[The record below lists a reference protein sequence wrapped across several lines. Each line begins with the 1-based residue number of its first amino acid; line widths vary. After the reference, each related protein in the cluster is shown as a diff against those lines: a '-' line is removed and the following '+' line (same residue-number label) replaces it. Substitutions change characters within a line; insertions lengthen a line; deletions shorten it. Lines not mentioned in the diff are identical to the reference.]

1 MIADG
6 KPSDLYSL
14 REGAGMVVGSSALE
28 LPPPCMSSRTRRWAE
43 SPLRT
48 MGKMKA
54 RSLRER
60 AGQQDA
66 MDAPF
71 KEMARDR
78 FFMGESDGRACDAH
92 IASVASEGRA
102 AGAPTEL
109 DPYKT
114 NQAARSREVLEIDVY
129 SSRVRKLQKAVRNS
143 AHILDSAAH
152 CDDQKVRW
160 RRLFV
165 TLTYAKDDAYEPGQ
179 MTLFSQRVRDWFKRE
194 CGDTRMRMVW
204 VMELTKR
211 GRPHYH
217 CMIWV
222 RARDYF
228 PNPHKA
234 GWWPHGFAHVLSS
247 KVHINRPVAYMAKY
261 ASKFTSEQA
270 KHVPKGARLYG
281 VNGATTEGKRV
292 IRWWRAPIFARDHFG
307 GAADIR
313 KVTGGYVNR
322 TTGEFLASEWKVT
335 ITPAGRVFAWRDI
348 PPITETIQ

>member
-1 MIADG
+1 MIQDG
-6 KPSDLYSL
+6 RPTDFYAL
-14 REGAGMVVGSSALE
+14 RQGAGPLAGTSALD
-28 LPPPCMSSRTRRWAE
+28 LPEPRMSQRTRAWAN
-43 SPLRT
+43 PAMRAHRAV
-48 MGKMKA
+48 MD
-54 RSLRER
+54 RHYRER
-60 AGQQDA
+60 AAQQDA

-78 FFMGESDGRACDAH
+78 FFMGEDAGRACGVH
-92 IASVASEGRA
+92 LPSEARVGRA
-102 AGAPTEL
+102 AGAPSEL

-114 NQAARSREVLEIDVY
+114 KGARAREILEIDVY

-143 AHILDSAAH
+143 AHILDAAAH
-152 CDDQKVRW
+152 VDEQKVRW

-165 TLTYAKDDAYEPGQ
+165 TLTYANDGAWQAGHVGD
-179 MTLFSQRVRDWFKRE
+179 FRRHVRDWFKRN
-194 CGDTRMRMVW
+194 CKGTQMRMVW

-261 ASKFTSEQA
+261 ASKFNAEQA

-281 VNGATTEGKRV
+281 VCGATTEGKRV
-292 IRWWRAPIFARDHFG
+292 IRWWRAPMFARDAFG

-313 KVTGGYVNR
+313 KVAGGYVNR
-322 TTGEFLASEWKVT
+322 VTGEFLASEWKVT
-335 ITPAGRVFAWRDI
+335 VLPSGRVFAWRDI
-348 PPITETIQ
+348 PPITETVQ

>member
-1 MIADG
+1 
-6 KPSDLYSL
+6 
-14 REGAGMVVGSSALE
+14 
-28 LPPPCMSSRTRRWAE
+28 
-43 SPLRT
+43 
-48 MGKMKA
+48 
-54 RSLRER
+54 
-60 AGQQDA
+60 

-71 KEMARDR
+71 QDMARVR
-78 FFMGESDGRACDAH
+78 FCGTEARASACGAH
-92 IASVASEGRA
+92 IASGASEGRA
-102 AGAPTEL
+102 EGAPTKL

-129 SSRVRKLQKAVRNS
+129 SSRVRKLSKAVRNS

-152 CDDQKVRW
+152 VDEQHVRW

-165 TLTYAKDDAYEPGQ
+165 TLTYRDDGMWKPGQ
-179 MTLFSQRVRDWFKRE
+179 MTLFSQAVRDWFKRS
-194 CGDTRMRMVW
+194 CNGTRFRMVW

-261 ASKFTSEQA
+261 ASKFTAEQA

-281 VNGATTEGKRV
+281 VNGATPEGKRV
-292 IRWWRAPIFARDHFG
+292 IRWWRAPLFAREAMG

-313 KVTGGYVNR
+313 KVKGGYVNR
-322 TTGEFLASEWKVT
+322 VTGEFLVSEWKVT
-335 ITPAGRVFAWRDI
+335 ILPSGRVFAWRDV

>member
-1 MIADG
+1 MLSDG
-6 KPSDLYSL
+6 PAIDLCALPNGESSL
-14 REGAGMVVGSSALE
+14 VGA
-28 LPPPCMSSRTRRWAE
+28 PRMSRRTRAYANPAVRA
-43 SPLRT
+43 LRT
-48 MGKMKA
+48 ITAMHW
-54 RSLRER
+54 RER
-60 AGQQDA
+60 AEQENA

-71 KEMARDR
+71 SAMARDK
-78 FFMGESDGRACDAH
+78 FFGIQGAEGFGVGAC
-92 IASVASEGRA
+92 RA
-102 AGAPTEL
+102 AGAACGAAGSTEL

-114 NQAARSREVLEIDVY
+114 NQAKRREVLEIDVY

-152 CDDQKVRW
+152 TDEQQVRW

-165 TLTYAKDDAYEPGQ
+165 TLTYAEDGKWKADQ
-179 MTLFSQRVRDWFKRE
+179 MSLFSQRVRDWFKRE
-194 CGDTRMRMVW
+194 CQGTRMRMVW

-234 GWWPHGFAHVLSS
+234 GWWPYGFAHVLSS

-261 ASKFTSEQA
+261 ASKFTAEQA
-270 KHVPKGARLYG
+270 KHAPKGARLYG
-281 VNGATTEGKRV
+281 VNGATEEGKRV
-292 IRWWRAPIFARDHFG
+292 IRWWRAPVFARDAFG

-313 KVTGGYVNR
+313 KVKGGYLNR
-322 TTGEFLASEWKVT
+322 STGEFLVSEWKVT
-335 ITPAGRVFAWRDI
+335 ITPSGRVFAWRDVPLI
-348 PPITETIQ
+348 QETIQ

>member
-6 KPSDLYSL
+6 KPTDFYTMRS
-14 REGAGMVVGSSALE
+14 GAGRFAGTSALE
-28 LPPPCMSSRTRRWAE
+28 LPPPRMSRRTREYASPAMRALRAFGARQAREYAE
-43 SPLRT
+43 
-48 MGKMKA
+48 
-54 RSLRER
+54 
-60 AGQQDA
+60 QQNA
-66 MDAPF
+66 LDAPF
-71 KEMARDR
+71 ADLARAR
-78 FFMGESDGRACDAH
+78 FFGVEDSASAC
-92 IASVASEGRA
+92 
-102 AGAPTEL
+102 GAPAKL

-114 NQAARSREVLEIDVY
+114 KGAPLREIIEIDVY

-143 AHILDSAAH
+143 AHILDAAAH
-152 CDDQKVRW
+152 TDEQNVRW

-165 TLTYAKDDAYEPGQ
+165 TLTYAQDDAWQAGHVGD
-179 MTLFSQRVRDWFKRE
+179 FRRHVRDWFKRN
-194 CGDTRMRMVW
+194 CNGTRMRMVW

-261 ASKFTSEQA
+261 ASKFIAEQA

-281 VNGATTEGKRV
+281 VCGPTDEGKRV
-292 IRWWRAPIFARDHFG
+292 IRWWRAPMFARETFG

-313 KVTGGYVNR
+313 KVTGGYLNR
-322 TTGEFLASEWKVT
+322 VTGEFLASEWKVT
-335 ITPAGRVFAWRDI
+335 VLPSGRVFAWRNV
-348 PPITETIQ
+348 PPITETVQ

>member
-1 MIADG
+1 VIADG
-6 KPSDLYSL
+6 KPTDFYALPN
-14 REGAGMVVGSSALE
+14 GASALAE
-28 LPPPCMSSRTRRWAE
+28 KPLRMSGRTRAWAN
-43 SPLRT
+43 PAMRALRSI
-48 MGKMKA
+48 GA
-54 RSLRER
+54 RQAREY
-60 AGQQDA
+60 ADQQNA

-71 KEMARDR
+71 RDMAREK
-78 FFMGESDGRACDAH
+78 FFADDLSGCGCAATDAVSGGR
-92 IASVASEGRA
+92 GA
-102 AGAPTEL
+102 AAPTKL

-114 NQAARSREVLEIDVY
+114 NQARHREIIEIDVY

-152 CDDQKVRW
+152 TDEQNVRW
-160 RRLFV
+160 RRLFL
-165 TLTYAKDDAYEPGQ
+165 TLTYRDDGMWKPDQ

-194 CGDTRMRMVW
+194 CQGTRMRMVW

-228 PNPHKA
+228 PNPYKA
-234 GWWPHGFAHVLSS
+234 GWWPYGFAHVLSS

-261 ASKFTSEQA
+261 ASKFTTEQA

-281 VNGATTEGKRV
+281 VNGATEEGKRV
-292 IRWWRAPIFARDHFG
+292 IRWWRAPVFARDALG

-313 KVTGGYVNR
+313 KVTGGYLNR

-348 PPITETIQ
+348 PPNTETIQ

>member
-6 KPSDLYSL
+6 KPTDFYALPNGASVLAEKPL
-14 REGAGMVVGSSALE
+14 R
-28 LPPPCMSSRTRRWAE
+28 MSGRTRAWAN
-43 SPLRT
+43 PAMRALRSI
-48 MGKMKA
+48 GA
-54 RSLRER
+54 RQAREYVD
-60 AGQQDA
+60 QQNA

-71 KEMARDR
+71 REIAREA
-78 FFMGESDGRACDAH
+78 FFVGENSGRACDAH
-92 IASVASEGRA
+92 IASEASEGRA

-114 NQAARSREVLEIDVY
+114 NDTGPRKFREIIEIDVY

-152 CDDQKVRW
+152 TDEQNVRW

-165 TLTYAKDDAYEPGQ
+165 TLTYARDGEWSPCQITAFQKQ
-179 MTLFSQRVRDWFKRE
+179 VRHWFKRK
-194 CGDTRMRMVW
+194 CNGTRMRMVW

-217 CMIWV
+217 CMIWI
-222 RARDYF
+222 RAMDYF

-261 ASKFTSEQA
+261 ASKFTTEQA

-281 VNGATTEGKRV
+281 VNGATEEGKRV
-292 IRWWRAPIFARDHFG
+292 IRWWRAPVFARDALG

-313 KVTGGYVNR
+313 KVTGGYLNR

-348 PPITETIQ
+348 PPNTETIQ